1 MRISVFWWCLVNI
14 LELRRLSICWA
25 VCKVCWTFKQ
35 VLIKKHLW
43 LLQTINSESGRDSS
57 SEHNMSIITWHC
69 WILGVADDDHS
80 NTFCE
85 PSHPLRLWFSLWTS
99 AVLCSADAGRFWAVL
114 WRWWST
120 LHAPV
125 GVKLLGQQTWNQK
138 ASVLPVPQFL
148 PPALIFRPE
157 GRLTAN
163 NNSRL
168 LSLSCRQKH
177 CSSKT
182 VPQIHADVSAPTRAR
197 VRRVIGSVWILWFF
211 ALLKTSE
218 RHFALDE
225 FNFHYRTCRCWWRTW
240 DQSRPQ
246 DNIFARTN
254 LDFISRP
261 VQNHHGLIPQRPG
274 PVSIFTQSQP
284 LKVLVLS
291 LFPPSCYNGGVF
303 LWLEVLRTEDK
314 VHCSNQEASRSSK
327 QLIHICGVFRGSG
340 F

>member
-1 MRISVFWWCLVNI
+1 MMITLTPSVNL
-14 LELRRLSICWA
+14 
-25 VCKVCWTFKQ
+25 
-35 VLIKKHLW
+35 
-43 LLQTINSESGRDSS
+43 
-57 SEHNMSIITWHC
+57 
-69 WILGVADDDHS
+69 
-80 NTFCE
+80 
-85 PSHPLRLWFSLWTS
+85 LRLWFSLWTS

-168 LSLSCRQKH
+168 LGLSCRQKH
-177 CSSKT
+177 CSSQT
-182 VPQIHADVSAPTRAR
+182 VLQIHADVSAPTPSELICESETCNRVSLDFMISCITENNRASFCS
-197 VRRVIGSVWILWFF
+197 RRVQLPLHDLQVLVEDLRSVSVQRQHFCSNKSGFYFMTSPKPPWSHL
-211 ALLKTSE
+211 ALVLVWS
-218 RHFALDE
+218 H
-225 FNFHYRTCRCWWRTW
+225 
-240 DQSRPQ
+240 
-246 DNIFARTN
+246 
-254 LDFISRP
+254 
-261 VQNHHGLIPQRPG
+261 
-274 PVSIFTQSQP
+274 P
-284 LKVLVLS
+284 LKVLVLA

-314 VHCSNQEASRSSK
+314 VHCSNQEASQSSK
-327 QLIHICGVFRGSG
+327 QLIYICGVFRGSG